1 MMEGGRP
8 EARPLSVL
16 RSGRVPALRSHLMSV
31 CVKKSIGIAT
41 EALKDATWVRKI

>member
-16 RSGRVPALRSHLMSV
+16 RSGRVPALRSR
-31 CVKKSIGIAT
+31 IGKT
-41 EALKDATWVRKI
+41 DP

>member
-16 RSGRVPALRSHLMSV
+16 RSGRVPALRSR
-31 CVKKSIGIAT
+31 IGKT
-41 EALKDATWVRKI
+41 DL